1 MKGIKT
7 TLCFGIALAVIS
19 FSFVSA
25 ETAGLAGAET
35 AKLVSAETVKLDI
48 KPGRC
53 PNPLNINSFGLLPVV
68 ILGTEDFD
76 VNDVDPATVL
86 LEGIAPAGWH
96 LEDVS
101 TPVEAGGDPCECTT
115 GSADGFLDLHLRFP
129 VEELVETLEAG
140 GPLEDGDEI
149 VLTLTGA
156 TYDGTSIEGSD
167 CIFVISSRR
176 RAIK

>member
-1 MKGIKT
+1 MKGIKA
-7 TLCFGIALAVIS
+7 TLCFGIALAVVS
-19 FSFVSA
+19 FSMVSA
-25 ETAGLAGAET
+25 ETGGLVGAET

-48 KPGRC
+48 KPARC
-53 PNPLNINSFGLLPVV
+53 PNPLNISSFGLLPVV

-101 TPVEAGGDPCECTT
+101 IPVEGGGDPCECRT

-140 GPLEDGDEI
+140 GPLEDGEEI

-167 CIFVISSRR
+167 CILVVDKRR
-176 RAIK
+176 LKLR

>member
-7 TLCFGIALAVIS
+7 ALCFGIALAVIS

-25 ETAGLAGAET
+25 ETGGL
-35 AKLVSAETVKLDI
+35 
-48 KPGRC
+48 
-53 PNPLNINSFGLLPVV
+53 INSFGLLPVV

-101 TPVEAGGDPCECTT
+101 TPVEAGGDPCECRT
-115 GSADGFLDLHLRFP
+115 GSADGFLDLHPRFP

-140 GPLEDGDEI
+140 GPLEDGEVI
-149 VLTLTGA
+149 VLTLTGM
-156 TYDGTSIEGSD
+156 TYDGTSVGSAMTYDGTSAEGSD
-167 CIFVISSRR
+167 CIFVIDKRR
-176 RAIK
+176 LKFR

>member
-101 TPVEAGGDPCECTT
+101 TPVEAGGDPCECRT

-140 GPLEDGDEI
+140 GPLEDGEVI
-149 VLTLTGA
+149 VLTLTGM
-156 TYDGTSIEGSD
+156 TYDGASVEGSD
-167 CIFVISSRR
+167 CIFVVDKGRLKLR
-176 RAIK
+176 

>member
-25 ETAGLAGAET
+25 ETGGLVGAET

-48 KPGRC
+48 KPRRC
-53 PNPLNINSFGLLPVV
+53 PNPLNINSSGLLPVA

-96 LEDVS
+96 FEDVS

-115 GSADGFLDLHLRFP
+115 DSADGLMDLHLRFP
-129 VEELVETLEAG
+129 VGELVESLEAG
-140 GPLEDGDEI
+140 GPLEDGEEI
-149 VLTLTGA
+149 VLTLTGM
-156 TYDGTSIEGSD
+156 TYGGASVEGSD
-167 CIFVISSRR
+167 CIFVIDMRRSKSR
-176 RAIK
+176 

>member
-7 TLCFGIALAVIS
+7 TLCFGIALALTS

-25 ETAGLAGAET
+25 ETGDLVGAET
-35 AKLVSAETVKLDI
+35 AKLVSAQTVKLDI
-48 KPGRC
+48 KPERC
-53 PNPLNINSFGLLPVV
+53 PNPLNIRSFGLLPAV

-96 LEDVS
+96 FEDVS
-101 TPVEAGGDPCECTT
+101 TPVEAGGDPCECRI
-115 GSADGFLDLHLRFP
+115 GSADGYLDLHLRFP

-140 GPLEDGDEI
+140 GPLEDGEEI

-167 CIFVISSRR
+167 CILVIDKGRLKLR
-176 RAIK
+176 